1 MPGALSAPDGSIPP
15 PSPATL
21 SHPSTACPDDQRS
34 ADPVH
39 DWRGVPAVRT
49 PQVDGLDSRSGACK
63 RDEGRQSACQGDWVG
78 AGNPRLRL
86 TESCWLMAE
95 YHALNFRGGVA
106 ALDFAGPTQRA

>member
-1 MPGALSAPDGSIPP
+1 MIGVAFQPSGRHRSMAWIAAVEPVSVTKVASPP
-15 PSPATL
+15 A
-21 SHPSTACPDDQRS
+21 
-34 ADPVH
+34 
-39 DWRGVPAVRT
+39 
-49 PQVDGLDSRSGACK
+49 
-63 RDEGRQSACQGDWVG
+63 QGDWVG